1 MKSRSF
7 AVALG
12 TLVTAAVVAAT
23 LAAAPSALADSCPP
37 PPPLVHPFLPWSDS
51 TSYVLTTG
59 GSFEKSG
66 SDWSRSGGAS
76 VVADQEPWHVNAS
89 TDSRA
94 LGLPAG
100 SSATSGLTCAPKIL
114 PVVRFFAKSVGD
126 PAGQLH
132 VEVLVNQ
139 GKGGTIDLGAVVPG
153 AAWQPT
159 DKLIPSLT
167 TVLTG
172 TLSLQVRLTPVGVGA
187 AFVVDDVYLD
197 PYDSV

>member
-1 MKSRSF
+1 MSRCPPPCLSAYPGSRGRPVGRAAFERKDHMKSRSF

-100 SSATSGLTCAPKIL
+100 SPATS
-114 PVVRFFAKSVGD
+114 
-126 PAGQLH
+126 
-132 VEVLVNQ
+132 
-139 GKGGTIDLGAVVPG
+139 
-153 AAWQPT
+153 
-159 DKLIPSLT
+159 
-167 TVLTG
+167 
-172 TLSLQVRLTPVGVGA
+172 
-187 AFVVDDVYLD
+187 
-197 PYDSV
+197 